1 MEEEQIFTH
10 TTAVTPCGEFNCQ
23 SFPLIEGN
31 IYYLSDEEMEK
42 LGRHELKW
50 STEEYEAEEPVFEEI
65 EVEEEGEDGKKITHV
80 ERREAGTNK
89 VMKTRPILIP
99 NDPTEENN
107 RIHASERIAELK
119 RLLADSDYLA
129 IKFVEG
135 ELSAEEYAPHK
146 AERAQ
151 WRAEINEL
159 EECL

>member
-1 MEEEQIFTH
+1 MEEEKLTH
-10 TTAVTPCGEFNCQ
+10 TTAVTPCGEFNAQ

-31 IYYLSDEEMEK
+31 VYYISDEEMEK

-50 STEEYEAEEPVFEEI
+50 SIEEYEDEEPILEEV
-65 EVEEEGEDGKKITHV
+65 EVEEEGENGEKLTRPEV
-80 ERREAGTNK
+80 REVGTRK
-89 VMKTRPILIP
+89 VTKTRPILIP

-119 RLLADSDYLA
+119 RLLANSDYLA
-129 IKFVEG
+129 IKFAEG

-159 EECL
+159 EACL

>member
-1 MEEEQIFTH
+1 MDEEEIIQ
-10 TTAVTPCGEFNCQ
+10 TTAVTPCGEFNAQ

-31 IYYLSDEEMEK
+31 VYYISEEEMEK

-50 STEEYEAEEPVFEEI
+50 STEEYEDEEPILEEV
-65 EVEEEGEDGKKITHV
+65 EVEEEGEDGEKLTRPEV
-80 ERREAGTNK
+80 REVGKRK

-119 RLLADSDYLA
+119 RLLAQTDYEA
-129 IKFVEG
+129 IKYAEG
-135 ELSAEEYAPHK
+135 ELSAEEYAPYK

-159 EECL
+159 EACL